1 MYNHFLLK
9 FFCMANSSLKQK
21 TQKPT
26 FNSETI
32 SNIYETKDSPTRSLL
47 KALSWRLIA
56 STVTFIIV
64 FIIFRQVT
72 DKSIRQAFESASYVA
87 FIDIIAKLIF
97 YYFHERMWTNIS
109 WGKYWRRPYWRRRA
123 WKKLYRKMHD

>member
-1 MYNHFLLK
+1 
-9 FFCMANSSLKQK
+9 MANSSLKQK